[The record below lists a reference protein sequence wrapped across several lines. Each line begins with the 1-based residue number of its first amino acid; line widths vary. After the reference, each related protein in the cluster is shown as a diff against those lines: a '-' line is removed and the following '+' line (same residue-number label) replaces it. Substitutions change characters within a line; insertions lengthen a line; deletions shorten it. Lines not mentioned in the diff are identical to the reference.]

1 MHVEIFGQT
10 RVVMPHGTVD
20 GSGLGG
26 VKPRQILEILA
37 VSAGSPVS
45 KEALADLLWAGC
57 PPRSWTG
64 TLESYVCL
72 LRRHLGTTGSA
83 CRGIVTVPQG
93 YLLDLS
99 SVDVDLTTF
108 RALARRAEAD
118 RHPATCL
125 PLVEEALSLAHG
137 DLLGDEM
144 QAGWAD
150 DERESLRQELVGLHG
165 LAASCGLALEQPDLA
180 VRHARAALR
189 RDPLAEGVW
198 RTLMRA
204 LAAAGRRAEAL
215 RAYAEVR
222 ERLAEELGTDP
233 SPETTNLYLDLL
245 RSDGAVPAHGA
256 AEAREEVRLLMRLL
270 RDAVLAVP
278 DRDVGDLEVADRA
291 AGWWQVAVR
300 LAAAS

>member
-1 MHVEIFGQT
+1 MHVKIFGQT
-10 RVVMPHGTVD
+10 RVVMAHGTVD

-45 KEALADLLWAGC
+45 KEALADLLWSGC

-72 LRRHLGTTGSA
+72 LRRHLGATGGR

-93 YLLDLS
+93 YLLDLA

-118 RHPATCL
+118 RDPVTCL
-125 PLVEEALSLAHG
+125 PLVEEALSLAEG
-137 DLLGDEM
+137 DLLDDEM

-150 DERESLRQELVGLHG
+150 AERETLRQELVALYG

-180 VRHARAALR
+180 IRHARAALR

-215 RAYAEVR
+215 RAHAEVR

-233 SPETTNLYLDLL
+233 SKETTDLYLDLL
-245 RSDGAVPAHGA
+245 RRGDAAAAHGA
-256 AEAREEVRLLMRLL
+256 AQAREEVRLLMRLL

-278 DRDVGDLEVADRA
+278 ERDVSDRD